1 MKSLIVSLA
10 LSLVSTAAFAFP
22 VAPFDALKTKLAAN
36 SLLDNNNQAAYDF
49 EGIIKLSNCSGAL
62 IRFAGQPATS
72 KAYVLTNGHCYSK
85 GTFGG
90 MLKPNEIISN
100 EKSNRSMKIFTK
112 EMKLLPITATKV
124 VYAAM
129 TDTDVTLYEI
139 TQTYADIKK
148 NYGIEAFDLDG
159 THPMIGMDIEI
170 VSGYWEK
177 GYSCAIDDFVF
188 QLQEVNWFFKDS
200 VRYTNGCDTIGG
212 TSGSPIILK
221 GTRHVVAI
229 NNTANEKGK
238 FCEVNNPCEITSNG
252 SKTSLQGKRY
262 GQQTYNFYSCLT
274 LDFKIDLS
282 KSDCV
287 LPKPQ

>member
-1 MKSLIVSLA
+1 MKTLIVSLIA
-10 LSLVSTAAFAFP
+10 TFLSTAAYAFP
-22 VAPFDALKTKLAAN
+22 QAPFDALKTNFKSNHA
-36 SLLDNNNQAAYDF
+36 LLDNNQAGYDF
-49 EGIIKLSNCSGAL
+49 EGIVKLSNCSGAL
-62 IRFAGQPATS
+62 IRFAGQPETS
-72 KAYVLTNGHCYSK
+72 KAFVLTNGHCYQK
-85 GTFGG
+85 GVFGG

-129 TDTDVTLYEI
+129 TDTDVSLYEI

-148 NYGIEAFDLDG
+148 NYGIEAFDLDS

-188 QLQEVNWFFKDS
+188 KLQEGDWSFKDS

-212 TSGSPIILK
+212 TSGSPIIQK
-221 GTRHVVAI
+221 GTRHVIAI

-238 FCEVNNPCEITSNG
+238 FCEVNNPCEVSSNG

-274 LDFKIDLS
+274 LDFKIDLT
-282 KSDCV
+282 KSGCV
-287 LPKPQ
+287 LPKPL